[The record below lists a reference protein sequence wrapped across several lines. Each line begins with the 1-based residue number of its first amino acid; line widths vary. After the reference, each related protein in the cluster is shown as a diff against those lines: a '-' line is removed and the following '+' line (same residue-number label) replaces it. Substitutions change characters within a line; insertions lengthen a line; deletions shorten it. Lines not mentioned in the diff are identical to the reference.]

1 MRMPKEE
8 FVRTGLAM
16 AFAVLGLY
24 VCYLLALP
32 FLGPLTWA
40 VVLSI
45 LIVPVHRRL
54 EDRLRYPSVAA
65 LISTIAAALVVA
77 VPVLF
82 VAQQLIGEAANAAVF
97 IEKTLRSSAWR
108 EAINDSPRL
117 SAIAGWIEQRLD
129 LAGAAAN
136 LAAWLTGRST
146 SFLRASATQLLG
158 FVLTFYFLFFLLRD
172 RAGILRMLGTLSPMN
187 PAETQL
193 LGNRFAET
201 VDATIF
207 GVIIIAVIQG
217 TLGGLMFWWLGL
229 PLPVVWGLV
238 MGLLAIVPVLGAFV
252 VWIPASLFLALDGSW
267 GKAIILAAW
276 GGLIVASIDNL
287 LYPMLVGNRLK
298 LHTIPALVGA
308 IGGILLFG
316 ASGLVLGPA
325 AIVLT
330 WTLVDI
336 LKSRYAAPATT
347 ESPPAAG
354 PGADHDEAQG
364 EAARSRGRRARR
376 PAAGRSPH

>member
-1 MRMPKEE
+1 MGDKMPNEAL
-8 FVRTGLAM
+8 VRTGVMLAL
-16 AFAVLGLY
+16 AALGLY

-32 FLGPLTWA
+32 FLGALTWA

-45 LIVPVHRRL
+45 LIVPAHRRL
-54 EDRLRYPSVAA
+54 EERLPYPSVAA
-65 LISTIAAALVVA
+65 MVSTIVAAVIVA

-97 IEKTLRSSAWR
+97 IEKTLRSPAWR
-108 EAINDSPRL
+108 EAIDDSPRL
-117 SAIAGWIEQRLD
+117 AAIAAWLEERLD
-129 LAGAAAN
+129 LAGAAAS

-158 FVLTFYFLFFLLRD
+158 FVLTFYFLFFFLRD
-172 RAGILRMLGTLSPMN
+172 RVRMLGLLSSLSPMSA
-187 PAETQL
+187 AETRL
-193 LGNRFAET
+193 LFSRFGET
-201 VDATIF
+201 VNATIF
-207 GVIIIAVIQG
+207 GVIVVAIVQG

-229 PLPVVWGLV
+229 PLPMVWGLV

-267 GKAIILAAW
+267 GKALILAAW

-287 LYPMLVGNRLK
+287 LHPMLIGSRLK
-298 LHTIPALVGA
+298 LHAVPALVGA
-308 IGGILLFG
+308 IGGIFLFG

-330 WTLVDI
+330 WALVDI
-336 LKSRYAAPATT
+336 LKSRYAAPVAADDA
-347 ESPPAAG
+347 PAAAPATERSAG
-354 PGADHDEAQG
+354 RQKAG
-364 EAARSRGRRARR
+364 RSRGK
-376 PAAGRSPH
+376 

>member
-1 MRMPKEE
+1 MGDKMPNEALI
-8 FVRTGLAM
+8 RTAIVLAVAGLG
-16 AFAVLGLY
+16 FY
-24 VCYLLALP
+24 ICYLLALP
-32 FLGPLTWA
+32 FLGALTWA
-40 VVLSI
+40 VVLAI
-45 LIVPVHRRL
+45 LIVPAHRRL
-54 EDRLRYPSVAA
+54 EQRLAYPSTAA
-65 LISTIAAALVVA
+65 MLSTIAAAVVVA

-108 EAINDSPRL
+108 EAIEDFPRL
-117 SAIAGWIEQRLD
+117 AAIATWLEERLD
-129 LAGAAAN
+129 LAGAAAS

-158 FVLTFYFLFFLLRD
+158 FVLTFYFLFFFLRD
-172 RAGILRMLGTLSPMN
+172 RARILDNLNALSPLSKAETGILFS
-187 PAETQL
+187 
-193 LGNRFAET
+193 RFGET
-201 VDATIF
+201 VNATIF
-207 GVIIIAVIQG
+207 GVIVIAILQG

-229 PLPVVWGLV
+229 PLPMVWGLV

-298 LHTIPALVGA
+298 LHAVPALVGA
-308 IGGILLFG
+308 IGGIFLFG

-330 WTLVDI
+330 WALVEI
-336 LKSRYAAPATT
+336 VKSRYKPPAAVEDAATAAAPAKN
-347 ESPPAAG
+347 
-354 PGADHDEAQG
+354 ADPRKA
-364 EAARSRGRRARR
+364 GRRRAT
-376 PAAGRSPH
+376 

>member
-1 MRMPKEE
+1 MGDKLPNEAL
-8 FVRTGLAM
+8 VRAGIALAV
-16 AFAVLGLY
+16 AALGFY

-32 FLGPLTWA
+32 FLGALTWA

-45 LIVPVHRRL
+45 LIVPAHRRL
-54 EDRLRYPSVAA
+54 EERLPYPSVAA
-65 LISTIAAALVVA
+65 MVSTLAAAVVVV

-97 IEKTLRSSAWR
+97 IETTLRSSAWR
-108 EAINDSPRL
+108 EAIDDSPRL
-117 SAIAGWIEQRLD
+117 AAIAAWLAERLD
-129 LAGAAAN
+129 LAGTAST

-158 FVLTFYFLFFLLRD
+158 FVLTFYFLFFFLRD
-172 RAGILRMLGTLSPMN
+172 RARILGLLSALSPMSA
-187 PAETQL
+187 AENRL
-193 LGNRFAET
+193 LFNRFGET
-201 VDATIF
+201 VNATIF
-207 GVIIIAVIQG
+207 GIIVVAIVQG

-229 PLPVVWGLV
+229 PLPMIWGLV

-276 GGLIVASIDNL
+276 GGLVVASIDNL

-298 LHTIPALVGA
+298 LHAVPALIGA
-308 IGGILLFG
+308 IGGIFLFG

-330 WTLVDI
+330 WALVDI
-336 LKSRYAAPATT
+336 LKSRYAPPMTAEGAPA
-347 ESPPAAG
+347 AA
-354 PGADHDEAQG
+354 PVAE
-364 EAARSRGRRARR
+364 RSAHPRK
-376 PAAGRSPH
+376 AGRSHGT

>member
-54 EDRLRYPSVAA
+54 ENRLRYPSVAA
-65 LISTIAAALVVA
+65 LTSTIAAALVVA

-82 VAQQLIGEAANAAVF
+82 VAQQLIGEAAHAAVF

-117 SAIAGWIEQRLD
+117 SAIADWIEQRLD

-172 RAGILRMLGTLSPMN
+172 RAGILRMLGALSPLN
-187 PAETQL
+187 PAESQL

-207 GVIIIAVIQG
+207 GVIIIAAIQG

-276 GGLIVASIDNL
+276 GGLIVAGIDNL

-336 LKSRYAAPATT
+336 LKSRYDAPAAA
-347 ESPPAAG
+347 EGPPAAG
-354 PGADHDEAQG
+354 PAADHDEARG
-364 EAARSRGRRARR
+364 KAARSRGRRARR

>member
-1 MRMPKEE
+1 MAVRMPKEE
-8 FVRTGLAM
+8 VVRTGIVM

-24 VCYLLALP
+24 ACYLLALP

-65 LISTIAAALVVA
+65 MISTIAAAGVVA

-97 IEKTLRSSAWR
+97 IENTLRSSAWR
-108 EAINDSPRL
+108 EAIDDSPRL
-117 SAIAGWIEQRLD
+117 SAIATWIEERLD
-129 LAGAAAN
+129 LAGAAAS

-172 RAGILRMLGTLSPMN
+172 RAAILRLIGTLSPMT
-187 PAETQL
+187 PAETEV

-207 GVIIIAVIQG
+207 GVIIIALIQG

-229 PLPVVWGLV
+229 PLPIVWGLV

-267 GKAIILAAW
+267 GKAIILSAW

-298 LHTIPALVGA
+298 LHAIPALVGA

-330 WTLVDI
+330 WALVDI
-336 LKSRYAAPATT
+336 LKSRYVRPAR
-347 ESPPAAG
+347 PGDPAATVPAADG
-354 PGADHDEAQG
+354 HNAELGADPG
-364 EAARSRGRRARR
+364 EVSRSRY
-376 PAAGRSPH
+376 S

>member
-1 MRMPKEE
+1 MPKEE
-8 FVRTGLAM
+8 VVRTGIVM

-24 VCYLLALP
+24 ACYLLALP

-65 LISTIAAALVVA
+65 MISTIAAAGVVA

-97 IEKTLRSSAWR
+97 IENTLRSSAWR
-108 EAINDSPRL
+108 EAIDDSPRL
-117 SAIAGWIEQRLD
+117 SAIATWIEERLD
-129 LAGAAAN
+129 LAGAAAS

-172 RAGILRMLGTLSPMN
+172 RAAILRLIGTLSPMT
-187 PAETQL
+187 PAETEV

-207 GVIIIAVIQG
+207 GVIIIALIQG

-229 PLPVVWGLV
+229 PLPIVWGLV

-267 GKAIILAAW
+267 GKAIILSAW

-298 LHTIPALVGA
+298 LHAIPALVGA

-330 WTLVDI
+330 WALVDI
-336 LKSRYAAPATT
+336 LKSRYVRPAR
-347 ESPPAAG
+347 PGDPAATVPAADG
-354 PGADHDEAQG
+354 HNAELGADPG
-364 EAARSRGRRARR
+364 EVSRSRY
-376 PAAGRSPH
+376 S

>member
-1 MRMPKEE
+1 MGDKMPNEAL
-8 FVRTGLAM
+8 VRTGVVLAL
-16 AFAVLGLY
+16 AALGLY

-32 FLGPLTWA
+32 FLGALTWA

-45 LIVPVHRRL
+45 LIVPAHRRL
-54 EDRLRYPSVAA
+54 EERLPYPSVAA
-65 LISTIAAALVVA
+65 MVSTIAAAVMVA

-97 IEKTLRSSAWR
+97 IEKTLRSPAWR
-108 EAINDSPRL
+108 EAIDDSPRL
-117 SAIAGWIEQRLD
+117 AAIAAWLEERLD
-129 LAGAAAN
+129 LAGAAAS

-158 FVLTFYFLFFLLRD
+158 FVLTFYFLFFFLRD
-172 RAGILRMLGTLSPMN
+172 RVRMLGLLSSLSPMSA
-187 PAETQL
+187 AETRL
-193 LGNRFAET
+193 LFSRFGET
-201 VDATIF
+201 VNATIF
-207 GVIIIAVIQG
+207 GVIVVAIVQG

-229 PLPVVWGLV
+229 PLPMVWGLV

-267 GKAIILAAW
+267 GKALILAAW

-287 LYPMLVGNRLK
+287 LHPMLIGSRLK
-298 LHTIPALVGA
+298 LHAIPALVGA
-308 IGGILLFG
+308 IGGIFLFG

-330 WTLVDI
+330 WALVDI
-336 LKSRYAAPATT
+336 LKSRYAAPAAADDA
-347 ESPPAAG
+347 PAA
-354 PGADHDEAQG
+354 A
-364 EAARSRGRRARR
+364 
-376 PAAGRSPH
+376 PAANHRSAGRQKAGRTRGK